1 MKHQPAGTLWKLSVF
16 SGTAIPMDSFIKK
29 LISYCSQWKIPRQ
42 LISKHPIL
50 VDFFRTHWDRNDPFF
65 AENLLLSP
73 RRIEVAEMNGFQG
86 QRQGTRFLEG
96 LDELTVTSSPPPS
109 HPTWPLWYP
118 RPSLYDSRLL
128 FHFSQT
134 LATFAQACLLHFPTK
149 YQHCYRLPPPPTSSH
164 PAKPS
169 AMSPKHPSLLHGWVP
184 FMTPTQYH
192 FP

>member
-29 LISYCSQWKIPRQ
+29 THFLLFPVKNSHWQ

-65 AENLLLSP
+65 AENLLLFP
-73 RRIEVAEMNGFQG
+73 RRIEVSEMNGFQG

-96 LDELTVTSSPPPS
+96 LEVTVTSSPPPS

-118 RPSLYDSRLL
+118 RPSPYDSRLL
-128 FHFSQT
+128 FHSRQT
-134 LATFAQACLLHFPTK
+134 LATFAQASLLYFPT
-149 YQHCYRLPPPPTSSH
+149 
-164 PAKPS
+164 
-169 AMSPKHPSLLHGWVP
+169 
-184 FMTPTQYH
+184 
-192 FP
+192 